1 LLLQCFS
8 IALITSEDLSDA
20 GKTRYKEKTDSCCGH
35 HVLFTLQNKWGIITI
50 NRPGSNLE
58 AGTLQSFLDDYLKRF
73 PEASVDYIHGD
84 EVAAQLGAQRG
95 NMGFLLPTMNK
106 HDLFKTVIL
115 DGVLPRKTFS
125 MGEAHEKRFYLE
137 CRKITK

>member
-1 LLLQCFS
+1 MLM
-8 IALITSEDLSDA
+8 
-20 GKTRYKEKTDSCCGH
+20 
-35 HVLFTLQNKWGIITI
+35 
-50 NRPGSNLE
+50 
-58 AGTLQSFLDDYLKRF
+58 LQSNGTNKMTLLIYDIDTGEKATVAVGAELKGFSWSPDQRRIAYGLKE
-73 PEASVDYIHGD
+73 PGATVSSLYVYDILTGKADQIAVDYIHGD